1 VATFVYFLKNGI
13 VQLSHFMNLSE
24 LSNGNEG
31 VIVKVKGHG
40 AFRKRITEMGF
51 IKGKKVTV
59 VKNAPLKDPIE
70 YQILDY
76 KVSLRRSEAK
86 LIEVVT
92 VEEAGQVNEA
102 IFQGTISDDVL
113 KQSANKKHKTINV
126 ALVGNPNCG
135 KTTLFNY
142 ASGAQEHV
150 GNYSGVTVDSK
161 LATFKHKDY
170 VFNII
175 DLPGT
180 YSISAY
186 SPEETFV
193 RDHITNE
200 TPDIVVNVIDSSNL
214 ERNLYLTTQLID
226 LDIKVVVALNMFDEM
241 QRRGDRLDYE
251 MLGGMLGI
259 PFVPTVSS
267 KGKGVETLF
276 DKLID
281 VYEDKDPVV
290 RHIHVNYGDNL
301 ENAIEKLDQ
310 LFIEAGDIANRISP
324 RYLAI
329 KALEKDKQLLE
340 YMEENKHLFQHIIDE
355 ANRLTVKIEKQSQE
369 DSESTFTDSRYGFVA
384 GALKETFKENPQTRR
399 RRTDSIDTIITH
411 RLFGFPIFIFF
422 MWLMFQTTFKLGE
435 YPMNWIETGVGFLS
449 DFLGSVLPDGSFKH
463 LLIDGVIGGVGGV
476 IVFLP
481 NILILFFF
489 ISFMEDTGY
498 MARAAF
504 IMDKLMHKMGLH
516 GKSFIPLVMGFG
528 CNVPAVMATRT
539 IENRNN
545 RLLTMLI
552 NPFMSCSARLPV
564 YILIIGAIFPENAG
578 TMLFLIYGVGILLAV
593 VIARIFKRFI
603 FKHDE
608 VPFVMEL
615 PPYRI
620 PTLKNTTRHMWHKGA
635 EYLKKMGGIILVA
648 SIIIWFLS
656 YYPKDVEYSKNYDAQ
671 ITELTQ
677 EYNASVSS
685 NNTDELTSY
694 QAQLQHRIDSVE
706 LIKKGEFQSNTYIG
720 RLGKSIEPVI
730 KPLGFDWK
738 MGVSLITGIAAKEI
752 VISTMAVIYHS
763 DDDAEDSKQLINQ
776 IREEKYQD
784 GRPVFNKVN
793 AFGFMVFIL
802 IYFPCV
808 AVIAA
813 IKKES
818 GSWKWALFT
827 IGYTTSLAWF
837 MAFVVNQIGNVL
849 F

>member
-1 VATFVYFLKNGI
+1 
-13 VQLSHFMNLSE
+13 MNLSE

-92 VEEAGQVNEA
+92 VEEAKNIA
-102 IFQGTISDDVL
+102 DLSYQGTISEDIL
-113 KQSANKKHKTINV
+113 KQSANKKHRNINIV
-126 ALVGNPNCG
+126 LVGNPNCG

-142 ASGAQEHV
+142 ASGAKEHV
-150 GNYSGVTVDSK
+150 GNYSGVTVDAK
-161 LATFKHKDY
+161 AATFLHNGY
-170 VFNII
+170 QFNII

-193 RDHITNE
+193 REYITNE
-200 TPDIVVNVIDSSNL
+200 NPDIVVNVLDSSNL

-241 QRRGDRLDYE
+241 QRRGDRLNYDQ
-251 MLGGMLGI
+251 LGAMLGI

-267 KGKGVETLF
+267 RGKGVTELF

-281 VYEDKDPVV
+281 VYEDRDEIV
-290 RHIHVNYGDNL
+290 RHIHVNYGDPI
-301 ENAIEKLDQ
+301 ESAIEVLDGM
-310 LFIEAGDIANRISP
+310 FIKAGDIANRISP

-329 KALEKDKQLLE
+329 KALEKDKQLFD
-340 YMEENKHLFQHIIDE
+340 YMQSNSHIYSDILKETEHLTE
-355 ANRLTVKIEKQSQE
+355 KIEKQSQE
-369 DSESTFTDSRYGFVA
+369 DSETIFTDARYGFVA

-399 RRTDSIDTIITH
+399 RRTDSIDALITH

-422 MWLMFQTTFKLGE
+422 MWLMFQSTFKLGE
-435 YPMNWIETGVGFLS
+435 YPMTWIETGVAFLS
-449 DFLGSVLPDGSFKH
+449 DFVSSVMPDGSLKH
-463 LLIDGVIGGVGGV
+463 LLVDGVIGGVGGV

-578 TMLFLIYGVGILLAV
+578 TMLFIIYGVGILLAV
-593 VIARIFKRFI
+593 LIARLFKRFI

-620 PTLKNTTRHMWHKGA
+620 PTLKNTIRHMWHKGA

-656 YYPKDVEYSKNYDAQ
+656 YYPQNVDYSEDFDTKIEQLNTEYASLIAKSSDELAQ
-671 ITELTQ
+671 QYEEELTTK
-677 EYNASVSS
+677 
-685 NNTDELTSY
+685 TDS
-694 QAQLQHRIDSVE
+694 IE
-706 LIKKGEFQSNTYIG
+706 LIKKGEHQSNTYIG

-730 KPLGFDWK
+730 QPLGFDWK

-763 DDDAEDSKQLINQ
+763 DEDTEDSKQLITQ
-776 IREEKYQD
+776 IREETHPD
-784 GRPVFNKVN
+784 GRPVFNKVT

-808 AVIAA
+808 AVVAA
-813 IKKES
+813 IRKES

-827 IGYTTSLAWF
+827 IFYTTGLAWVL
-837 MAFVVNQIGNVL
+837 AFAVNQVGHL
-849 F
+849 LL

>member
-1 VATFVYFLKNGI
+1 
-13 VQLSHFMNLSE
+13 MNLSE

-51 IKGKKVTV
+51 VKGKKITV

-76 KVSLRRSEAK
+76 KVSLRKSEAK

-92 VEEAGQVNEA
+92 VDEAKNIA
-102 IFQGTISDDVL
+102 DLSYQGTISDDIL
-113 KQSANKKHKTINV
+113 KQSANKKHRNINIV
-126 ALVGNPNCG
+126 LVGNPNCG

-142 ASGAQEHV
+142 ASGAKEHV

-161 LATFKHKDY
+161 AATFNHKGY
-170 VFNII
+170 QFNII

-186 SPEETFV
+186 SPEEKFV
-193 RDHITNE
+193 REYITNE
-200 TPDIVVNVIDSSNL
+200 NPDIVVNVLDSSNL
-214 ERNLYLTTQLID
+214 ERNLFLTTQLID

-241 QRRGDRLDYE
+241 QRRGDRLNYE
-251 MLGGMLGI
+251 QLGGMLGI

-267 KGKGVETLF
+267 RGKGVTELF

-281 VYEDKDPVV
+281 VYEDRDPVV
-290 RHIHVNYGDNL
+290 RHIHINYGKPI
-301 ENAIEKLDQ
+301 ESAIEVLDRM
-310 LFIEAGDIANRISP
+310 FAKVGGIANRISP

-329 KALEKDKQLLE
+329 KALEKDKQLFE
-340 YMEENKHLFQHIIDE
+340 YMRANAQQYQQIIDE
-355 ANRLTVKIEKQSQE
+355 TEIQTAKIEKQSLE
-369 DSESTFTDSRYGFVA
+369 DSESVFIDARYGFVA

-399 RRTDSIDTIITH
+399 RRTDSIDNIITH

-435 YPMNWIETGVGFLS
+435 YPMNWIETGVAYLS
-449 DFLGSVLPDGSFKH
+449 DFVSNVMPDGSLKH
-463 LLIDGVIGGVGGV
+463 LLVDGVIGGVGGV

-528 CNVPAVMATRT
+528 CNVPAVMASRT

-578 TMLFLIYGVGILLAV
+578 TMLFMIYGIGILLAV
-593 VIARIFKRFI
+593 IIARLFKRFI

-620 PTLKNTTRHMWHKGA
+620 PTIKNTIRHMWNKGA

-656 YYPKDVEYSKNYDAQ
+656 YYPQNANYSEDFDAKIEQLNTEYAPLIATSEAPVKQHYQ
-671 ITELTQ
+671 KVLQ
-677 EYNASVSS
+677 EK
-685 NNTDELTSY
+685 TDS
-694 QAQLQHRIDSVE
+694 IE
-706 LIKKGEFQSNTYIG
+706 LIKKGEHQSNTYIG
-720 RLGKSIEPVI
+720 RLGQTIEPVI

-763 DDDAEDSKQLINQ
+763 DDDTEDSKQLIAQ
-776 IREEKYQD
+776 IRDEKHPD
-784 GRPVFNKVN
+784 GRPVFNKVT

-802 IYFPCV
+802 IYFPCI

-813 IKKES
+813 IRKES
-818 GSWKWALFT
+818 GSWKWAIFT
-827 IGYTTSLAWF
+827 IVYTTGLAWIL
-837 MAFVVNQIGNVL
+837 AFAVNQVGSL
-849 F
+849 ML

>member
-1 VATFVYFLKNGI
+1 MK
-13 VQLSHFMNLSE
+13 LSE
-24 LSNGNEG
+24 LSNGDEG

-51 IKGKKVTV
+51 IKGKKVSV

-76 KVSLRRSEAK
+76 KISLRKSEAR

-92 VEEAGQVNEA
+92 TDEAKNIA
-102 IFQGTISDDVL
+102 NLSYQGTISEDIL
-113 KQSANKKHKTINV
+113 KQTANKKHRIINIV
-126 ALVGNPNCG
+126 LVGNPNCG

-142 ASGAQEHV
+142 ASGAKEHV

-161 LATFKHKDY
+161 AATFNHNGY
-170 VFNII
+170 QFNII

-193 RDHITNE
+193 REYITNE
-200 TPDIVVNVIDSSNL
+200 NPDIVVNVLDSSNL

-226 LDIKVVVALNMFDEM
+226 LDIKVVVALNMFDEL
-241 QRRGDRLDYE
+241 QRRGDRLNYE
-251 MLGGMLGI
+251 QLGGMLGI
-259 PFVPTVSS
+259 PFIPTVSS
-267 KGKGVETLF
+267 RGKGVTELF
-276 DKLID
+276 DKLIE
-281 VYEDKDPVV
+281 VYEDRDPIV
-290 RHIHVNYGDNL
+290 RHIHVNYG
-301 ENAIEKLDQ
+301 EPIESAIEVLDKLFTQ
-310 LFIEAGDIANRISP
+310 AGDIANRISP

-329 KALEKDKQLLE
+329 KALEKDKHLLDYMQSNLQLYE
-340 YMEENKHLFQHIIDE
+340 SIIQKSE
-355 ANRLTVKIEKQSQE
+355 QLTLKIEKQSLE
-369 DSESTFTDSRYGFVA
+369 DSESIFTDARYGFVA
-384 GALKETFKENPQTRR
+384 GALKETFRENPQTRR
-399 RRTDSIDTIITH
+399 RRTDTIDTFITH

-435 YPMNWIETGVGFLS
+435 YPMNWIEAAVANLA
-449 DFLGSVLPDGSFKH
+449 DFVSNVMPDGSLKH
-463 LLIDGVIGGVGGV
+463 LLVDGVIGGVGGV

-578 TMLFLIYGVGILLAV
+578 TMLFAIYGIGILLAIIV
-593 VIARIFKRFI
+593 ARIFKRFI
-603 FKHDE
+603 FKHDD

-620 PTLKNTTRHMWHKGA
+620 PTLKNTVRHMWHKGA
-635 EYLKKMGGIILVA
+635 EYLKKMGGIILIA

-656 YYPKDVEYSKNYDAQ
+656 YYPQNVDYSEDFDVKIEQLNAEYKPL
-671 ITELTQ
+671 ITNSDMQLSQHYQ
-677 EYNASVSS
+677 EV
-685 NNTDELTSY
+685 L
-694 QAQLQHRIDSVE
+694 QAKTDSVE
-706 LIKKGEFQSNTYIG
+706 LIKKGEHQSNTYIG

-730 KPLGFDWK
+730 EPLGFNWK

-763 DDDAEDSKQLINQ
+763 DEDTEDSRQLITQ
-776 IREEKYQD
+776 IREEKHPD
-784 GRPVFNKVN
+784 GEPVFNKVT
-793 AFGFMVFIL
+793 ALGFMIFIL

-808 AVIAA
+808 AVVAA
-813 IKKES
+813 IRKES

-827 IGYTTSLAWF
+827 IGYTTGLAWIL
-837 MAFVVNQIGNVL
+837 AFVVNQVGHL
-849 F
+849 LL

>member
-1 VATFVYFLKNGI
+1 
-13 VQLSHFMNLSE
+13 MNLSE
-24 LSNGNEG
+24 LKNGNEG

-51 IKGKKVTV
+51 IKGKNVTV
-59 VKNAPLKDPIE
+59 IKNAPLKDPIE

-92 VEEAGQVNEA
+92 VDEAQSLGDRV
-102 IFQGTISDDVL
+102 FQGTISEDIL
-113 KQSANKKHKTINV
+113 KQSASKKHKIINI

-142 ASGAQEHV
+142 ASGAKEHV

-161 LATFKHKDY
+161 AATFSHNGY
-170 VFNII
+170 QFNII

-193 RDHITNE
+193 REHIINE

-241 QRRGDRLDYE
+241 QQRGDELNYTQ
-251 MLGGMLGI
+251 LGGMLGI
-259 PFVPTVSS
+259 PFVPTVGS
-267 KGKGVETLF
+267 KGKGVSELF

-281 VYEDKDPVV
+281 VYEDRDPIV
-290 RHIHVNYGDNL
+290 RHIHVNYGEML
-301 ENAIEKLDQ
+301 ENAIEKLDT
-310 LFIEAGDIANRISP
+310 LFTTTGEIGSRISP
-324 RYLAI
+324 RYLSI
-329 KALEKDKQLLE
+329 KALEKDQQLLE
-340 YMEENKHLFQHIIDE
+340 YMSSIKQYTPITEELEKQ
-355 ANRLTVKIEKQSQE
+355 TQKVEKQSQE
-369 DSESTFTDSRYGFVA
+369 DTESLFTDSRYGFIA
-384 GALKETFKENPQTRR
+384 GALKETYQENPRTRK
-399 RRTDSIDTIITH
+399 RRTDSIDYIITH
-411 RLFGFPIFIFF
+411 RWFGFPIFIFF
-422 MWLMFQTTFKLGE
+422 MWLMFQSTFKLGE
-435 YPMNWIETGVGFLS
+435 YPMNWIELAIGHLS
-449 DFLGSVLPDGSFKH
+449 DFMASILPDGSFKH
-463 LLIDGVIGGVGGV
+463 LVIDGVIGGVGGV

-528 CNVPAVMATRT
+528 CNVPAIMATRT

-545 RLLTMLI
+545 RILTMLI

-564 YILIIGAIFPENAG
+564 YILIIGAFFPENAG
-578 TMLFLIYGVGILLAV
+578 TILFAIYGSGILVAV
-593 VIARIFKRFI
+593 IIARLFKRLL

-620 PTLKNTTRHMWHKGA
+620 PTLKSTIRHMWHKGA

-648 SIIIWFLS
+648 SVIIWFLS
-656 YYPKDVEYSKNYDAQ
+656 YYPQKTEFSQDFDGQIELLHAEYAKQIADASEAQ
-671 ITELTQ
+671 QSIYHATLK
-677 EYNASVSS
+677 AK
-685 NNTDELTSY
+685 TDS
-694 QAQLQHRIDSVE
+694 IN
-706 LIKKGEFQSNTYIG
+706 LIKRGEFQENTYIG
-720 RLGKSIEPVI
+720 KLGKSIQPVI
-730 KPLGFDWK
+730 APLGFDWK
-738 MGVSLITGIAAKEI
+738 MGVSLLTGIAAKEI
-752 VISTMAVIYHS
+752 VVSTMAVIYHS
-763 DDDAEDSKQLINQ
+763 DDESGDGNELITQLRN
-776 IREEKYQD
+776 EKYVD
-784 GRPVFNKVN
+784 GTPVFTKVS
-793 AFGFMVFIL
+793 ALGFMIFIL

-808 AVIAA
+808 AVVAA

-827 IGYTTSLAWF
+827 IGYTTSLAWLL
-837 MAFVVNQIGNVL
+837 AFAVNQIGTLL

>member
-1 VATFVYFLKNGI
+1 
-13 VQLSHFMNLSE
+13 MNLAD
-24 LSNGNEG
+24 LHNGQEG
-31 VIVKVKGHG
+31 IIVKVKGHG

-59 VKNAPLKDPIE
+59 IKNAPLKDPIE
-70 YQILDY
+70 YKILDY
-76 KVSLRRSEAK
+76 KVSLRRSEAR
-86 LIEVVT
+86 LIEVAT
-92 VEEAGQVNEA
+92 VDEAEA
-102 IFQGTISDDVL
+102 INEITFQGTITDDIL
-113 KQSANKKHKTINV
+113 KQSANRKQKVINV
-126 ALVGNPNCG
+126 VLVGNPNCG

-142 ASGAQEHV
+142 ASGAKEHV

-161 LATFKHKDY
+161 TATFNHNGY
-170 VFNII
+170 QFNII

-193 RDHITNE
+193 REHITNE
-200 TPDIVVNVIDSSNL
+200 NPDIVVNVLDSSNL
-214 ERNLYLTTQLID
+214 ERNMYLTTQLID
-226 LDIKVVVALNMFDEM
+226 LDIKVVISLNMYDEM
-241 QRRGDRLDYE
+241 QKRGDRLNYE
-251 MLGGMLGI
+251 QLGGMLGI

-267 KGKGVETLF
+267 KGKGITELF

-281 VYEDKDPVV
+281 VYEDRDPIV
-290 RHIHVNYGDNL
+290 RHIHVNYGDLL
-301 ENAIEKLDQ
+301 EKAIDRLDAM
-310 LFIEAGDIANRISP
+310 FIEAGDIANRISP

-329 KALEKDKQLLE
+329 KALEKDQQLFE
-340 YMEENKHLFQHIIDE
+340 YMQSNKLYEPILEEIEKQT
-355 ANRLTVKIEKQSQE
+355 AKIEKQSQE
-369 DSESTFTDSRYGFVA
+369 DSESMFTDARYGFVA
-384 GALKETFKENPQTRR
+384 GALKETFKENPRTRR
-399 RRTDSIDTIITH
+399 RRTDSIDEIITH

-422 MWLMFQTTFKLGE
+422 MWLMFQATFSLGE
-435 YPMNWIETGVGFLS
+435 YPMNWIETGVGLLS
-449 DFLGSVLPDGSFKH
+449 DFVSNVMPDGSFKH
-463 LLIDGVIGGVGGV
+463 LLVDGIIGGVGGV

-564 YILIIGAIFPENAG
+564 YILIIGAIFPESAG
-578 TMLFLIYGVGILLAV
+578 TMLFMIYGVGILMAV
-593 VIARIFKRFI
+593 LIARLFKRFI

-620 PTLKNTTRHMWHKGA
+620 PTLKNTIRHMWHKGA

-656 YYPKDVEYSKNYDAQ
+656 YFPQEVEYTQDYEAQ
-671 ITELTQ
+671 IEQIDQQYTSLTEGADTYK
-677 EYNASVSS
+677 E
-685 NNTDELTSY
+685 ELLFKKDSI
-694 QAQLQHRIDSVE
+694 QLIMN
-706 LIKKGEFQSNTYIG
+706 GEHQSNTYIG

-730 KPLGFDWK
+730 SPLGFDWK

-763 DDDAEDSKQLINQ
+763 DEDSEDSKKLISML
-776 IREEKYQD
+776 REERSPD
-784 GRPVFNKVN
+784 GQLVFNKVN
-793 AFGFMVFIL
+793 SLGFMIFIL

-827 IGYTTSLAWF
+827 IGYTTGLAWTL
-837 MAFVVNQIGNVL
+837 AYAVNQIGSLL

>member
-1 VATFVYFLKNGI
+1 
-13 VQLSHFMNLSE
+13 MNLSE
-24 LSNGNEG
+24 LNNGNEG

-76 KVSLRRSEAK
+76 KVSLRRSEAR

-92 VEEAGQVNEA
+92 IEEAKSFEENV
-102 IFQGTISDDVL
+102 FQGTITEDIL
-113 KQSANKKHKTINV
+113 KQSATKKHKVINI

-142 ASGAQEHV
+142 ASGAKEHV

-161 LATFKHKDY
+161 AATFSHKGY
-170 VFNII
+170 LFNII

-193 RDHITNE
+193 REHLTNNS
-200 TPDIVVNVIDSSNL
+200 PDIVVNVLDSSNL
-214 ERNLYLTTQLID
+214 ERNLYLTTQLVD
-226 LDIKVVVALNMFDEM
+226 LDIKVVVALNMFDEL
-241 QRRGDRLDYE
+241 QKRGDKLKHDQ
-251 MLGGMLGI
+251 LGGMLGI
-259 PFVPTVSS
+259 PFIPTVSS
-267 KGKGVETLF
+267 KGIGVTDLF

-281 VYEDKDPVV
+281 VYEDRDPIV
-290 RHIHVNYGDNL
+290 RHIHVNYGEML
-301 ENAIEKLDQ
+301 ENAIEKLDTM
-310 LFIEAGDIANRISP
+310 FSTIGEIGNRISP

-329 KALEKDKQLLE
+329 KALEKDKQLLT
-340 YMEENKHLFQHIIDE
+340 YLSSIKQYKNLLEEVDSQTK
-355 ANRLTVKIEKQSQE
+355 KIEKQSQQ
-369 DSESTFTDSRYGFVA
+369 DTESIFTDSRYGFIA
-384 GALKETFKENPQTRR
+384 GALKETYKENPKTRKR
-399 RRTDSIDTIITH
+399 KTDSIDAIITH
-411 RLFGFPIFIFF
+411 QWLGFPIFIFF
-422 MWLMFQTTFKLGE
+422 MWVMFQSTFRLGE
-435 YPMNWIETGVGFLS
+435 YPMNWIEFGIGHLS
-449 DFLGSVLPDGSFKH
+449 DFIAAVLPDGSFKH
-463 LLIDGVIGGVGGV
+463 LVVDGIIGGVGGV

-528 CNVPAVMATRT
+528 CNVPAIMATRT

-545 RLLTMLI
+545 RILTMLI

-564 YILIIGAIFPENAG
+564 YILIIGAFFPENAG
-578 TMLFLIYGVGILLAV
+578 TVLFAMYGSGILIAV
-593 VIARIFKRFI
+593 VISRIFKRYI

-620 PTLKNTTRHMWHKGA
+620 PTIKSTLRHMWHKGA

-656 YYPKDVEYSKNYDAQ
+656 YYPQ
-671 ITELTQ
+671 
-677 EYNASVSS
+677 
-685 NNTDELTSY
+685 NTDFSQDFDSQIVQLNSELDALNTNGKA
-694 QAQLQHRIDSVE
+694 AQNSIQYKSVESKIDSIN
-706 LIKKGEFQSNTYIG
+706 LIKKGEHQENTYIG
-720 RLGKSIEPVI
+720 RIGKSIQPVI
-730 KPLGFDWK
+730 APLGFDWK

-752 VISTMAVIYHS
+752 VVSTMAVIYHS
-763 DDDAEDSKQLINQ
+763 DDETEDSNQLISQLRN
-776 IREEKYQD
+776 EKYKD
-784 GRPVFNKVN
+784 GSPVFNKVT
-793 AFGFMVFIL
+793 ALGFMIFIL
-802 IYFPCV
+802 IYFPCI
-808 AVIAA
+808 AVVAA

-827 IGYTTSLAWF
+827 VAYTTGLAWIL
-837 MAFVVNQIGNVL
+837 AFAVNQIGTLL

>member
-1 VATFVYFLKNGI
+1 
-13 VQLSHFMNLSE
+13 MNLSE
-24 LSNGNEG
+24 LSNGNES

-92 VEEAGQVNEA
+92 VDEAEKIEA
-102 IFQGTISDDVL
+102 NYQGTITDDIL
-113 KQSANKKHKTINV
+113 KHSANKKHRTINI

-142 ASGAQEHV
+142 ASGAKEHV
-150 GNYSGVTVDSK
+150 GNYSGVTVDAK
-161 LATFKHKDY
+161 AATFSHNGY
-170 VFNII
+170 LFNII

-193 RDHITNE
+193 REHITAE
-200 TPDIVVNVIDSSNL
+200 TPDIVVNVLDSSNL

-226 LDIKVVVALNMFDEM
+226 LDIKVVVALNMYDEL
-241 QRRGDRLDYE
+241 QKRGDELDTKQ
-251 MLGGMLGI
+251 LGGMLGI
-259 PFVPTVSS
+259 PFIPTISS
-267 KGKGVETLF
+267 KGKGVTELF

-281 VYEDKDPVV
+281 VYEDRDPIV
-290 RHIHVNYGDNL
+290 RHIHVNYGELL
-301 ENAIEKLDQ
+301 EKAIAKLDDLYTQ
-310 LFIEAGDIANRISP
+310 AGDIANQISP

-329 KALEKDKQLLE
+329 KALEKDQQLFD
-340 YMEENKHLFQHIIDE
+340 YMQEHPELYNELLQE
-355 ANRLTVKIEKQSQE
+355 VERLTEKIEKQSKE
-369 DSESTFTDSRYGFVA
+369 DSESIFTDARYGFIA
-384 GALKETFKENPQTRR
+384 GALKETYKGNPLTRKR
-399 RRTDSIDTIITH
+399 KTDSIDTIITH

-435 YPMNWIETGVGFLS
+435 YPMNWIESGVGFLS
-449 DFLGSVLPDGSFKH
+449 DFLSGVLPDGSFKH
-463 LLIDGVIGGVGGV
+463 LLVDGVIGGVGGV

-578 TMLFLIYGVGILLAV
+578 TMLFAIYGIGILLAV
-593 VIARIFKRFI
+593 IIARIFKRFI

-620 PTLKNTTRHMWHKGA
+620 PTLKNTIRHMWHKGA

-656 YYPKDVEYSKNYDAQ
+656 YFPQNVEYSQDFETQ
-671 ITELTQ
+671 IEQLKTQ
-677 EYNASVSS
+677 ESIAQ
-685 NNTDELTSY
+685 NNEISF
-694 QAQLQHRIDSVE
+694 QQNLQFKIDSLE
-706 LIKKGEFQSNTYIG
+706 LLKKGEFQSNTYIG

-763 DDDAEDSKQLINQ
+763 DDESEESKQLINQ
-776 IREEKYQD
+776 IREEKYAD
-784 GRPVFNKVN
+784 GSPVFTPIT
-793 AFGFMVFIL
+793 ALGFMVFIL

-813 IKKES
+813 IKKEA

-827 IGYTTSLAWF
+827 IAYTTGLAWI
-837 MAFVVNQIGNVL
+837 MAFAVNQIGNLL

>member
-1 VATFVYFLKNGI
+1 
-13 VQLSHFMNLSE
+13 MNLSE
-24 LSNGNEG
+24 LNNGNEG

-76 KVSLRRSEAK
+76 KVSLRKSEAR

-92 VEEAGQVNEA
+92 VEEAKNIA
-102 IFQGTISDDVL
+102 DLNYYGTFSDDIL
-113 KQSANKKHKTINV
+113 KQSANKKHRNINIV
-126 ALVGNPNCG
+126 LVGNPNCG

-142 ASGAQEHV
+142 ASGAKEHV

-161 LATFKHKDY
+161 AATFSHKGY
-170 VFNII
+170 QFNII

-193 RDHITNE
+193 REYITNE
-200 TPDIVVNVIDSSNL
+200 SPDIVVNVLDSSNL

-241 QRRGDRLDYE
+241 QRRGDRLDYQQ
-251 MLGGMLGI
+251 LGAMLGI

-267 KGKGVETLF
+267 RGKGVEALF

-281 VYEDKDPVV
+281 VYEDKDPIV
-290 RHIHVNYGDNL
+290 RHIHVNYGDPI
-301 ENAIEKLDQ
+301 ESAIDVLDKM
-310 LFIEAGDIANRISP
+310 FTEAGDIANRISP

-329 KALEKDKQLLE
+329 KALEKDKQIFD
-340 YMEENKHLFQHIIDE
+340 YMRSNIQLFGPIISE
-355 ANRLTVKIEKQSQE
+355 AEQLTAKIEKQSLE
-369 DSESTFTDSRYGFVA
+369 DSESIFTDSRYGFVA

-399 RRTDSIDTIITH
+399 RRTDSVDTIITH
-411 RLFGFPIFIFF
+411 KLFGFPIFIFF
-422 MWLMFQTTFKLGE
+422 MWLMFQATFKLGE
-435 YPMNWIETGVGFLS
+435 YPMTWIENGVTLLS
-449 DFLGSVLPDGSFKH
+449 DFVSTIMPDGSLKH
-463 LLIDGVIGGVGGV
+463 LLVDGVIGGVGGV

-578 TMLFLIYGVGILLAV
+578 TMLFVIYGVGIFLAV
-593 VIARIFKRFI
+593 IIARLFKRFI

-620 PTLKNTTRHMWHKGA
+620 PTLKNTVRHMWHKGA
-635 EYLKKMGGIILVA
+635 EYLKKMGGIILIA

-656 YYPKDVEYSKNYDAQ
+656 YYPQNVDYSEDYDAQ
-671 ITELTQ
+671 IEQL
-677 EYNASVSS
+677 
-685 NNTDELTSY
+685 NTDYTSLIATNNSTLSKQYQDEL
-694 QAQLQHRIDSVE
+694 QLKIDSIE
-706 LIKKGEFQSNTYIG
+706 LIKKGEHQSNTYIG

-730 KPLGFDWK
+730 QPLGFNWK

-763 DDDAEDSKQLINQ
+763 DEDTEDSLQLIGQ
-776 IREEKYQD
+776 IRDEKHPD
-784 GRPVFNKVN
+784 GRPVFDKVT
-793 AFGFMVFIL
+793 AFGFMLFIL
-802 IYFPCV
+802 VYFPCV

-813 IKKES
+813 IRKES

-827 IGYTTSLAWF
+827 IAYTTGLAWVL
-837 MAFVVNQIGNVL
+837 AFAVNQVGHL
-849 F
+849 LL

>member
-1 VATFVYFLKNGI
+1 
-13 VQLSHFMNLSE
+13 MNLSE
-24 LSNGNEG
+24 LNNGNEG

-76 KVSLRRSEAK
+76 KVSLRRSEAR

-92 VEEAGQVNEA
+92 IEEAKSFEENV
-102 IFQGTISDDVL
+102 FQGTITEDIL
-113 KQSANKKHKTINV
+113 KQSATKKHKVINI

-142 ASGAQEHV
+142 ASGAKEHV

-161 LATFKHKDY
+161 AATFSHKGY
-170 VFNII
+170 LFNII

-193 RDHITNE
+193 REHLTNNS
-200 TPDIVVNVIDSSNL
+200 PDIVVNVLDSSNL
-214 ERNLYLTTQLID
+214 ERNLYLTTQLVD
-226 LDIKVVVALNMFDEM
+226 LDIKVVVALNMFDEL
-241 QRRGDRLDYE
+241 QKRGDKLKHDQ
-251 MLGGMLGI
+251 LGGMLGI
-259 PFVPTVSS
+259 PFIPTVSS
-267 KGKGVETLF
+267 KGIGVTDLF

-281 VYEDKDPVV
+281 VYEDRDPIV
-290 RHIHVNYGDNL
+290 RHIHVNYGEML
-301 ENAIEKLDQ
+301 ENAIEKLDTM
-310 LFIEAGDIANRISP
+310 FSTIGEIGNRISP

-329 KALEKDKQLLE
+329 KALEKDKQLLT
-340 YMEENKHLFQHIIDE
+340 YLSSIKQYKNLLEEVDSQTK
-355 ANRLTVKIEKQSQE
+355 KIEKQSLQ
-369 DSESTFTDSRYGFVA
+369 DTESIFTDSRYGFIA
-384 GALKETFKENPQTRR
+384 GALKETYKENPKTRKR
-399 RRTDSIDTIITH
+399 KTDSIDAIITH
-411 RLFGFPIFIFF
+411 QWLGFPIFIFF
-422 MWLMFQTTFKLGE
+422 MWVMFQSTFRLGE
-435 YPMNWIETGVGFLS
+435 YPMNWIEFGIGHLS
-449 DFLGSVLPDGSFKH
+449 DFIAAVLPDGSFKH
-463 LLIDGVIGGVGGV
+463 LVVDGIIGGVGGV

-528 CNVPAVMATRT
+528 CNVPAIMATRT

-545 RLLTMLI
+545 RILTMLI

-564 YILIIGAIFPENAG
+564 YILIIGAFFPENAG
-578 TMLFLIYGVGILLAV
+578 TVLFAMYGSGILIAV
-593 VIARIFKRFI
+593 VISRIFKRYI

-620 PTLKNTTRHMWHKGA
+620 PTIKSTLRHMWHKGA

-656 YYPKDVEYSKNYDAQ
+656 YYPQ
-671 ITELTQ
+671 
-677 EYNASVSS
+677 
-685 NNTDELTSY
+685 NTDFSQDFDSQIVQLNSELDALNTNGKA
-694 QAQLQHRIDSVE
+694 AQNSIQYKSVESKIDSIN
-706 LIKKGEFQSNTYIG
+706 LIKKGEHQENTYIG
-720 RLGKSIEPVI
+720 RIGKSIQPVI
-730 KPLGFDWK
+730 APLGFDWK

-752 VISTMAVIYHS
+752 VVSTMAVIYHS
-763 DDDAEDSKQLINQ
+763 DDEAEDSNQLISQLRN
-776 IREEKYQD
+776 EKYKD
-784 GRPVFNKVN
+784 GSPVFNKVT
-793 AFGFMVFIL
+793 ALGFMIFIL
-802 IYFPCV
+802 IYFPCI
-808 AVIAA
+808 AVVAA

-827 IGYTTSLAWF
+827 VAYTTGLAWIL
-837 MAFVVNQIGNVL
+837 AFAVNQIGTLL

>member
-1 VATFVYFLKNGI
+1 
-13 VQLSHFMNLSE
+13 MNLSD
-24 LSNGNEG
+24 LNNGNEG

-86 LIEVVT
+86 LIEVIT
-92 VEEAGQVNEA
+92 VDEAKNIA
-102 IFQGTISDDVL
+102 DTAFQGTLTDDIL
-113 KQSANKKHKTINV
+113 KQTANKKHRSINI

-142 ASGAQEHV
+142 ASGAKEHV

-161 LATFKHKDY
+161 AATFSHNGY
-170 VFNII
+170 NFNII

-193 RDHITNE
+193 REHITNA
-200 TPDIVVNVIDSSNL
+200 TPDIVVNVLDSSNL

-241 QRRGDRLDYE
+241 QNRGDKLDYKQ
-251 MLGGMLGI
+251 LGGMLGI

-267 KGKGVETLF
+267 KGKGVTELF
-276 DKLID
+276 DKLIE
-281 VYEDKDPVV
+281 VYEDRDPVV
-290 RHIHVNYGDNL
+290 RHIHVNYGDLL
-301 ENAIEKLDQ
+301 EKAIEKLDGM
-310 LFIEAGDIANRISP
+310 FSDAGDIANRISP

-329 KALEKDKQLLE
+329 KALEKDKQLFD
-340 YMEENKHLFQHIIDE
+340 YMNDNENLYSSIIEETE
-355 ANRLTVKIEKQSQE
+355 RLTSKIEKQSNE
-369 DSESTFTDSRYGFVA
+369 DSESIFTDSRYGFVA
-384 GALKETFKENPQTRR
+384 GALKETFTENPRTRR

-422 MWLMFQTTFKLGE
+422 MWLMFQATFRLGE
-435 YPMNWIETGVGFLS
+435 YPMNWIEAGVGHLS
-449 DFLGSVLPDGSFKH
+449 DFVSAIMPDGSFKH
-463 LLIDGVIGGVGGV
+463 LLVDGVIGGVGGV

-578 TMLFLIYGVGILLAV
+578 TMLFAIYGIGILLAV
-593 VIARIFKRFI
+593 LIARIFKRFI

-620 PTLKNTTRHMWHKGA
+620 PTLKNTIRHMWHKGA

-656 YYPKDVEYSKNYDAQ
+656 YFPQNVEYSEDFDTKIEQLNSDYSTLIA
-671 ITELTQ
+671 
-677 EYNASVSS
+677 NSS
-685 NNTDELTSY
+685 DELKDSY
-694 QAQLQHRIDSVE
+694 AQELAFKTDSIT
-706 LIKKGEFQSNTYIG
+706 LLKKGEHQSNTYIG

-763 DDDAEDSKQLINQ
+763 DDDSEESSKLISQ
-776 IREEKYQD
+776 IREEKYAD
-784 GRPVFNKVN
+784 GRPVFNKIT
-793 AFGFMVFIL
+793 AFGFMLFIL

-813 IKKES
+813 I
-818 GSWKWALFT
+818 
-827 IGYTTSLAWF
+827 
-837 MAFVVNQIGNVL
+837 
-849 F
+849 

>member
-1 VATFVYFLKNGI
+1 
-13 VQLSHFMNLSE
+13 MNLSE
-24 LSNGNEG
+24 LNNGSEG

-92 VEEAGQVNEA
+92 VDEAKNIVGST
-102 IFQGTISDDVL
+102 FQGTFSDDIL
-113 KQSANKKHKTINV
+113 KQTANKKHRSINI

-142 ASGAQEHV
+142 ASGAKEHV
-150 GNYSGVTVDSK
+150 GNYSGVTVDAK
-161 LATFKHKDY
+161 AATFFHKGY
-170 VFNII
+170 NFNII

-193 RDHITNE
+193 REHITNE
-200 TPDIVVNVIDSSNL
+200 TPDIVVNVLDSSNL

-241 QRRGDRLDYE
+241 QSRGDDLDYE
-251 MLGGMLGI
+251 QLGGMLGI

-267 KGKGVETLF
+267 KGKGVTDLF
-276 DKLID
+276 DKLIE
-281 VYEDKDPVV
+281 VYEDRDPIV
-290 RHIHVNYGDNL
+290 RHIHVNYGELL
-301 ENAIEKLDQ
+301 EKAIERLDD
-310 LFIEAGDIANRISP
+310 LFSNIGDIANRISP

-329 KALEKDKQLLE
+329 KALEKDKQLFD
-340 YMEENKHLFQHIIDE
+340 YMRAKPELYGELIEETDHL
-355 ANRLTVKIEKQSQE
+355 TSKIERQSNE
-369 DSESTFTDSRYGFVA
+369 DSESIFTDSRYGFLA
-384 GALKETFKENPQTRR
+384 GALKETYKENPRTRR
-399 RRTDSIDTIITH
+399 RRTDSIDSIITH

-422 MWLMFQTTFKLGE
+422 MWLMFQATFKLGE
-435 YPMNWIETGVGFLS
+435 YPMNWIDAGVGYLS
-449 DFLGSVLPDGSFKH
+449 DFVSAVMPDGSFKH
-463 LLIDGVIGGVGGV
+463 LLVDGVIGGVGGV

-564 YILIIGAIFPENAG
+564 YILIIGAIYPENAG
-578 TMLFLIYGVGILLAV
+578 TMLFAIYGIGIMMAV
-593 VIARIFKRFI
+593 LIARLFKRLI

-620 PTLKNTTRHMWHKGA
+620 PTLKNTIRHMWHKGA

-656 YYPKDVEYSKNYDAQ
+656 YFPQQVEYSEDFDAKIEQ
-671 ITELTQ
+671 VNSQYSALIT
-677 EYNASVSS
+677 NSS
-685 NNTDELTSY
+685 DELAETY
-694 QAQLQHRIDSVE
+694 QDQLSFKTDS
-706 LIKKGEFQSNTYIG
+706 IKLLKKSEHQSNTYIG

-730 KPLGFDWK
+730 QPLGFDWK

-752 VISTMAVIYHS
+752 VVSTMAVIYHS
-763 DDDAEDSKQLINQ
+763 DDDSEESSKLISQ
-776 IREEKYQD
+776 IRGEKYTD
-784 GRPVFNKVN
+784 GKPVYNKIT
-793 AFGFMVFIL
+793 ALGFMLFIL

-813 IKKES
+813 IRKES

-827 IGYTTSLAWF
+827 IGYTTSLAW
-837 MAFVVNQIGNVL
+837 MVAFTVNQVGQFL